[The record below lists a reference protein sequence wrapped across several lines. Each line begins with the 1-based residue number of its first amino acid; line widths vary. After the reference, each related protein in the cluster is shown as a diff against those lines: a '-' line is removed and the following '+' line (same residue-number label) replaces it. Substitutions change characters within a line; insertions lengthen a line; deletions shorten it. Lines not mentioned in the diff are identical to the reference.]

1 MTDTANAT
9 TSQPTTKYRKD
20 YQPPTHLVDTFDI
33 EFDLAEEH
41 TRVRSRICIRQNP
54 ASQEEAGHL
63 VLNGEG
69 LNLVHVTVDGTILG
83 EDRYEVGQET
93 LTLTGLPAECVLD
106 IEVVIEPQENTCF
119 EGLYRSG
126 PMFLTQCEA
135 EGFRRI
141 TYFLDRPDVM
151 ARYTTTIHADRD
163 SYPVLLSNGNLVD
176 SGEDENGNHWAR
188 WEDPFPKPSYLFA
201 LVAGDLHCHP
211 GAFTTSSGREVE
223 LRVYVEHQHADKC
236 EHATASLEKSMRWD
250 EETFGLEYDLDLYMI
265 VATDDFNMGAME
277 NKGLNIFNSSLV
289 LARPD
294 TATDGDYE
302 RIEGVIGHEYFHN
315 WTGNRVTCMDWFQLT
330 LKEGLT
336 VFRDQQFTAD
346 MTSHAV
352 KRIDDVRGLRAS
364 QFPQDAGPMAHPIRP
379 ESYQEMSNFY
389 TATVYQ
395 KGAEVI
401 RMYHT
406 LLGPKGFRKGMDLY
420 FERHDGSAVTC
431 DDFRAAMSDAN
442 ERDFLQFERWY
453 LQAGTPLLEV
463 EDSYDPEKLQRTF
476 TFKQSTP
483 ATPGQEEKLP
493 LHIPVVFGLI
503 GPDGTDIPLRF
514 VGEEVEQGTSRTIE
528 LVEETQSV
536 TLENVPEGCVPSY
549 LRGFSAP
556 VELRCERAHADY
568 AFQMANDSDS
578 FNRWEAGQQF
588 AMDLLTGM
596 VQAIGRG
603 EDPVLAPS
611 FIEAWGAIL
620 ADKESD
626 PSLVSLALALPAE
639 PYLSERFDI
648 LDPGHVHA
656 ARKAARAQLAG
667 AHASKLREVRARNY
681 TKEAYSADKAR
692 IAKRK
697 LANTCLSFL
706 FAVEKDE
713 DITACVAQFNSAD
726 NMTDSVAALMCL
738 CDIEGPER
746 DAALASFYERWKD
759 EPLVIDKWFTMQAV
773 SDRDDAVECVIA
785 LSKHPDFTLKNPNRA
800 RSLLGY
806 FGMANA
812 AHFHRPDGAGYRF
825 LTDHLIEIDSL
836 NPQIASRL
844 ITPLLRWKTLEPVRR
859 ELMKAELKR
868 IAAKDNLSKDVHEKV
883 SKALI

>member
-1 MTDTANAT
+1 MTDASTAA
-9 TSQPTTKYRKD
+9 PAAPITKYRKD
-20 YQPPTHLVDTFDI
+20 YQPPTHLVDTLEL

-41 TRVRSRICIRQNP
+41 TRVRSKMALRENP
-54 ASQEEAGHL
+54 ASAAEGGAL
-63 VLNGEG
+63 VLDGED
-69 LNLVHVTVDGTILG
+69 LELVSVRVDGAPMSEG
-83 EDRYEVGQET
+83 DYEVGKET
-93 LTLTGLPAECVLD
+93 LSLSGLPKECVL
-106 IEVVIEPQENTCF
+106 EVEVIIEPQENTRF

-151 ARYTTTIHADRD
+151 ARYTTTVRAERER
-163 SYPVLLSNGNLVD
+163 YPILLSNGNLVD
-176 SGEDENGNHWAR
+176 SGEGDDGSHWAR

-211 GAFTTSSGREVE
+211 GSFTTASGREVE

-236 EHATASLEKSMRWD
+236 EHAMVSLERSMRWD

-277 NKGLNIFNSSLV
+277 NKGLNIFNSALV

-294 TATDGDYE
+294 TATDTDYE

-352 KRIDDVRGLRAS
+352 KRIDDVRGLRAA
-364 QFPQDAGPMAHPIRP
+364 QFPQDASPMAHSIRP
-379 ESYQEMSNFY
+379 DSYEEMSNFY
-389 TATVYQ
+389 TSTVYE

-406 LLGPKGFRKGMDLY
+406 LLGAQGFREGMDLY
-420 FERHDGSAVTC
+420 FERHDGCAVTC
-431 DDFRAAMSDAN
+431 DDFRAAMADAGG
-442 ERDFLQFERWY
+442 RDLTQFERWY
-453 LQAGTPLLEV
+453 LQAGTPVLEV
-463 EDSYDPEKLQRTF
+463 EDSYDVGACQRTF

-483 ATPGQEEKLP
+483 PTPGQAEKLP

-503 GPDGTDIPLRF
+503 GPDGADIPLRMA
-514 VGEEVEQGTSRTIE
+514 GEESAQGTTR
-528 LVEETQSV
+528 
-536 TLENVPEGCVPSY
+536 TLELTEEVSSFTFEDVPEGCVPSY

-556 VELRCERAHADY
+556 VELRCARTHEEY

-588 AMDLLTGM
+588 AVELLIGM
-596 VQAIGRG
+596 VEAIARG
-603 EDPVLAPS
+603 EEPTLAPA
-611 FIEAWGAIL
+611 FIDAWGKVL
-620 ADKESD
+620 CDEELD
-626 PSLVSLALALPAE
+626 PALVSLALAMPAE
-639 PYLSERFDI
+639 SYLSERFEV
-648 LDPGHVHA
+648 LDPGHVHDAREA
-656 ARKAARAQLAG
+656 AGKQLARA
-667 AHASKLREVRARNY
+667 HADALREVRARCY
-681 TKEAYSADKAR
+681 TGAPYSADKESV
-692 IAKRK
+692 AKRK
-697 LANTCLSFL
+697 LANTCLAYL
-706 FAVEKDE
+706 TTLEEAE
-713 DITACVAQFNSAD
+713 DVAACVSQFDAAD

-738 CDIEGPER
+738 CDGAEEER
-746 DAALASFYERWKD
+746 DAALSSFYERWKE
-759 EPLVIDKWFTMQAV
+759 EPLVIDKWFALQAV
-773 SDRDDAVECVIA
+773 SDRGDTVERVMA
-785 LSKHPDFTLKNPNRA
+785 LSQHPDFTLKNPNRA
-800 RSLLGY
+800 RSLLGH

-825 LTDHLIEIDSL
+825 LTDHLIEMDSL

-844 ITPLLRWKTLEPVRR
+844 ITPLLKWKSLEPARR
-859 ELMKAELKR
+859 ALMKAELER
-868 IAAKDNLSKDVHEKV
+868 IAAKEDLSKDVREKV
-883 SKALI
+883 GKALA